1 MSILRI
7 LGRVI
12 AVLVALAIFAIFA
25 VFLFGLM
32 ISLHEPGSHTIF
44 QWLLGLAI
52 WSLPLA
58 FAFWLISRSFHR

>member
-1 MSILRI
+1 MSILGI
-7 LGRVI
+7 ISRVVAI
-12 AVLVALAIFAIFA
+12 LVALAILV

-32 ISLHEPGSHTIF
+32 ISLHEPGRYTIF

-58 FAFWLISRSFHR
+58 FAFWLISRSFRR

>member
-7 LGRVI
+7 IGRVVAI
-12 AVLVALAIFAIFA
+12 LVALAIFA
-25 VFLFGLM
+25 VFLIGLM
-32 ISLHEPGSHTIF
+32 ISLHEPGRYTIF

-58 FAFWLISRSFHR
+58 FAFWLITRSFHR